1 MVFYIK
7 KLVLIL
13 MSFGILFFLGCSQVH
28 LGKSSNGIQVQVE
41 LPESSSGRNASGRAA
56 SGSLYQVQAKLTAV
70 SAGARSS
77 KVLQSLVTNVAENE
91 GCILSFD
98 SIAVGISAQIH
109 IEVTASDNMSY
120 IGTSDIFTVSE
131 KGTVVE
137 ITLSEKTDSASAEGH
152 EWPSQPQDYADIGY
166 IVYRDGTVS
175 SNKIEG
181 KEAIGIVI
189 EIDNSKAY
197 TILALYDAA
206 NGDEVTLSETQVALA
221 EEYGS
226 EWSIPSEGKLAHIY
240 QTKKINDAL
249 NLVGG
254 ESLESGYYWVYSDG
268 VESRFN
274 FSDGTINSSSGSDG
288 SSTARARFVL
298 TWE

>member
-1 MVFYIK
+1 MVFCIK

-77 KVLQSLVTNVAENE
+77 NVLQSLVTNVAENE

-109 IEVTASDNMSY
+109 IEVTAPDNMSY

-137 ITLSEKTDSASAEGH
+137 ITLSEKTDSGSAEGH
-152 EWPSQPQDYADIGY
+152 EWPSKPQDYAEIGY

-175 SNKIEG
+175 SDKIEG

-206 NGDEVTLSETQVALA
+206 NGNEVTLSQGQASLKKD
-221 EEYGS
+221 YGS
-226 EWSIPSEGKLAHIY
+226 EWSLPTDSLLSYIY
-240 QTKKINDAL
+240 QDETIKNAL
-249 NLVGG
+249 ILVGG
-254 ESLESGYYWVYSDG
+254 EVLESGCYWVYSEG
-268 VESRFN
+268 VESRFD
-274 FSDGTINSSSGSDG
+274 FSTGAIDSSSSTDAT
-288 SSTARARFVL
+288 STARARFVL